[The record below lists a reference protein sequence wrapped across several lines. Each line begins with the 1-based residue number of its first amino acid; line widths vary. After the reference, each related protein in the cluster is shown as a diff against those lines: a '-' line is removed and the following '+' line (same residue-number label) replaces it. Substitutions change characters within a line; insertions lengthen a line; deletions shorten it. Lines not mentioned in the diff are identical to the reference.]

1 MHKPITSNMTSERD
15 MVTTKTN
22 LPNDNNDKENNCSNS
37 NSLPLSSATVSYEKH
52 QSAVNEQAKKTLLI
66 LGAGYAGLFLSLNLE
81 TYLAKR
87 SDCNIVLVDKNPY
100 HQLLQEIHFVAAG
113 ARTPQQVQISIPAM
127 LKDKKIEFIQATV
140 NQIFLAER
148 KVLLS
153 PTGGGDLSTI
163 AIPYD
168 YLVVALGAS
177 TRYFDIAGAEQY
189 TLPLRSIS
197 DAGVINVKVQ
207 ELLRGGNDEGK
218 DAKESS
224 HNESANMYYKKI
236 VIVGGGATGVS
247 LASALSDYVRSY
259 RKLHPSAIDPSNVSI
274 EIIEATPTI
283 LPGWDKKL
291 VRECMK
297 VLWEKSV
304 KVYTSVPVA
313 KVEQNKLHLKD
324 GTIIPSSLIIWTAG
338 VKGFDVKTEPEIP
351 KLRDGR
357 IVVNEFCQ
365 CEKYPDVFALG
376 DIAALKK
383 ESTDKIFPPLAQV
396 AVRQAKYLA
405 EMLAGYIVKGK
416 TGNEKFDYSIKA
428 QVISMGVN
436 DYVGSFGDYVITGDV
451 AKIVEEFSKDA
462 YLKAL
467 KSGGED
473 MASNLYGSDTISQVL
488 AGITFAGFTFNRI
501 LHRF

>member
-1 MHKPITSNMTSERD
+1 MTGERDVITTDANANNDDTSNPDSFPPSSP
-15 MVTTKTN
+15 TT
-22 LPNDNNDKENNCSNS
+22 
-37 NSLPLSSATVSYEKH
+37 SYEKREL
-52 QSAVNEQAKKTLLI
+52 ATIKQARKTILI

-81 TYLAKR
+81 TYLARR

-127 LKDKKIEFIQATV
+127 LKDKKIQFVQATV
-140 NQIFLAER
+140 KQILLNER
-148 KVLLS
+148 KVLLAPPDDAS
-153 PTGGGDLSTI
+153 IT

-177 TRYFDIAGAEQY
+177 TRYFDIAGAEQC

-207 ELLRGGNDEGK
+207 ELLQSTDDKGK
-218 DAKESS
+218 GDKESIR
-224 HNESANMYYKKI
+224 NDNANLHYKKI

-259 RKLHPSAIDPSNVSI
+259 RKLHPSATDPSNVSI

-304 KVYTSVPVA
+304 KVFTSVPVA
-313 KVEQNKLHLKD
+313 KVEQNKLYLKD
-324 GTIIPSSLIIWTAG
+324 GTIIPSSLTVWTAG

-351 KLRDGR
+351 KLHDGR
-357 IVVNEFCQ
+357 IVINEFCQ

-396 AVRQAKYLA
+396 AVREAKYLA
-405 EMLAGYIVKGK
+405 EVLAGYIVKGK

-501 LHRF
+501 LHRL

>member
-1 MHKPITSNMTSERD
+1 MTGERDVITTDANANNDDTSNPD
-15 MVTTKTN
+15 
-22 LPNDNNDKENNCSNS
+22 
-37 NSLPLSSATVSYEKH
+37 SLPPSSPTTSYEKREL
-52 QSAVNEQAKKTLLI
+52 ATIKQARKTILI

-81 TYLAKR
+81 TYLARR

-127 LKDKKIEFIQATV
+127 LKDKKIQFIQAKV
-140 NQIFLAER
+140 KQILLNER
-148 KVLLS
+148 KVLLAPPDDAS
-153 PTGGGDLSTI
+153 IT
-163 AIPYD
+163 AISYD

-177 TRYFDIAGAEQY
+177 TRYFDIAGAEQC

-207 ELLRGGNDEGK
+207 ELLQSTDDKGK
-218 DAKESS
+218 EDKESIR
-224 HNESANMYYKKI
+224 NDNANLHYKKI

-247 LASALSDYVRSY
+247 LASALSDYVRNY
-259 RKLHPSAIDPSNVSI
+259 RKLHPSATDPSNVSI

-304 KVYTSVPVA
+304 KVFTSVPVA
-313 KVEQNKLHLKD
+313 KVEQNKLYLKD
-324 GTIIPSSLIIWTAG
+324 GTIIPSSLTVWTAG

-351 KLRDGR
+351 KLHDGR
-357 IVVNEFCQ
+357 IVINEFCQ

-396 AVRQAKYLA
+396 AVREAKYLA
-405 EMLAGYIVKGK
+405 EVLAGYIVKGK

-462 YLKAL
+462 YLKTL

-501 LHRF
+501 LHRL